1 MGGQSVTSDTRN
13 LQTTRDL
20 KGGKAGK
27 AFLTGSRLHNSALG
41 PGQQTCISVRKRPAR
56 LGSALGRRL
65 PRSRCRCSR
74 FLAPRPSPSLSPPR
88 ISHWLPSV
96 LPPLLSSAIR
106 SPGVVGL
113 AARGGA
119 RAPIGSE
126 ESGDVAGGGRLVAK
140 LRLCQASAG
149 FVVGGA
155 GLGRQPEAEVEERC
169 RSGYGSWGNGGLAR
183 GPWTGFSPSFPDPL
197 PRPLSWAGAVFPRS
211 SFLPR
216 SVAVVPAK

>member
-1 MGGQSVTSDTRN
+1 MTSDTRN

-27 AFLTGSRLHNSALG
+27 AFLTASRLHNSALG
-41 PGQQTCISVRKRPAR
+41 PGQQTCISVRRGPAR

-65 PRSRCRCSR
+65 PRSRRRCSPL
-74 FLAPRPSPSLSPPR
+74 LAPRPSPSLSPPR
-88 ISHWLPSV
+88 ISHWLSSV
-96 LPPLLSSAIR
+96 LPPLPGSAIR

-126 ESGDVAGGGRLVAK
+126 ESGDVAGGGRFVAK

-149 FVVGGA
+149 FLVGGED
-155 GLGRQPEAEVEERC
+155 LGRRPEAEVEERC
-169 RSGYGSWGNGGLAR
+169 RWGYGSWGNGGLAW
-183 GPWTGFSPSFPDPL
+183 GPWTGFSPSFPNLL
-197 PRPLSWAGAVFPRS
+197 PRPLSWAGAVFPSS

-216 SVAVVPAK
+216 SVAVVPVK